1 MIISSST
8 FISRQQEHLKFR
20 LKLTFQTKAECQTFC
35 SLKFVIYLKFIS
47 KEIIKEFCYLPAYKV
62 GKRPSKWAAVVS
74 YSQKLLFWNG
84 WWRHALSTIVDPE
97 GVIIQIC
104 WQNLWT
110 ITVHTEPLSRFPS
123 SCFMITSW
131 MNALEISGKKK
142 IAYFL
147 QSYSKW
153 ENSYTLRH

>member
-1 MIISSST
+1 MSDFLLFEIRDLFKT
-8 FISRQQEHLKFR
+8 
-20 LKLTFQTKAECQTFC
+20 
-35 SLKFVIYLKFIS
+35 VIS

-62 GKRPSKWAAVVS
+62 GKLPFKWAAVVS

-104 WQNLWT
+104 WQNLLT

-123 SCFMITSW
+123 SCFMITNW

-142 IAYFL
+142 KIISTKL
-147 QSYSKW
+147 QQKRKQLHFK
-153 ENSYTLRH
+153 TLATWKCNIGNTLLASCP